1 MSYKEL
7 FDKSK
12 KSILIVMVV
21 LAVLMVLLWVIVVVL
36 PSNTEY
42 DWKVTTLSWI
52 LGLSGL
58 LMIGCLAYVMYEK
71 DFRGLTLELE
81 QNSNVLE
88 ETMGPD
94 GDATSASLTT
104 EETESAMNLAGW

>member
-71 DFRGLTLELE
+71 DFRGL
-81 QNSNVLE
+81 
-88 ETMGPD
+88 
-94 GDATSASLTT
+94 SLTT
-104 EETESAMNLAGW
+104 EKTESAMNLAGW